1 MADKKKKYDFSGYVT
16 KNDIKCSDG
25 RVIRHGAFSADN
37 GKTVPLVWQHLI
49 QQPSNILGQILLEE
63 RDDGMYGYAV
73 FNHTENGSLAKE
85 LVHSHNLDSLS
96 IHATDAI
103 QRGSD
108 VIKGV
113 IKEVSLVISG
123 ANPGAKIDN
132 VVISHSDGTI
142 TELDDEIIL
151 YPNIPIEF
159 AHSDDNNDDS
169 TEDDSS
175 LESIIGEMSKDEQE
189 ILYQALGSALGKEP
203 EEISH
208 SDESE
213 GGSVVKKN
221 VFDTFGSNTTASDK
235 GNPAGI
241 TFTHD
246 DFTKIMDIAK
256 DTGSLKQA
264 VIQHAAASYGIE
276 NIDYLF
282 PDARLLRRT
291 PDMIMRE
298 QEWVNKVVN
307 GANHSPFSRI
317 KSMAADITADEARA
331 KGYVKGNYK
340 KEEVIR
346 LLKRVTTPTTIYKK
360 QRLDR
365 EDIVSITDFDVVQ
378 WLWQE
383 MRVMLKEELARAI
396 LVSDGRDPEDQDKVK
411 EENIRPIWKDEE
423 MYAIHVPL
431 KKNYTPEDLIET
443 VIRSKSD
450 YKGTGNP
457 SFFTSE
463 KQIIDML
470 LIKDETG
477 RKIYRSEGELS
488 TELRVSELVPVPV
501 MENLTREDA
510 DGKKWDLVGIMV
522 NMRDY
527 TIGTDKGGE
536 ISPFSDFD
544 IDYNQYKYLLETMC
558 SGTLTLPAS
567 AIIFEVEHDAEAALK
582 VLKVS
587 ADPANKERYGV
598 KVGDMQENIDVGS
611 YSIRGHLPY
620 KTNTFSG
627 GWTDPKYKDGGNFLS
642 LNMEADVSGATI
654 KTKVIGG
661 DSEEKTVSDGFCMY
675 LIKDPKKQVIQITAE
690 KNGTKIVKMY
700 DLSGLTLGKR

>member
-1 MADKKKKYDFSGYVT
+1 MADNKKKYDFSGYAT
-16 KNDIKCSDG
+16 KNDIRCSDG
-25 RVIRHGAFSADN
+25 RVIKHGAFSADN

-49 QQPSNILGQILLEE
+49 KEPSNILGQILLEE
-63 RDDGMYGYAV
+63 KEDGMYGYAS
-73 FNHTENGSLAKE
+73 FNHTENGTLAKE

-96 IHATDAI
+96 IRATDVI

-113 IKEVSLVISG
+113 IKEVSLVVSG

-132 VVISHSDGTI
+132 VVISHSDGSV
-142 TELDDEIIL
+142 TELDDEIVI
-151 YPNIPIEF
+151 YPNIKIDF
-159 AHSDDNNDDS
+159 IHSDDNPDEGDDGE
-169 TEDDSS
+169 TLEDMLKD
-175 LESIIGEMSKDEQE
+175 MNKDEQKV
-189 ILYQALGSALGKEP
+189 LYDALGKILGETGDV
-203 EEISH
+203 SH
-208 SDESE
+208 SGIKE
-213 GGSVVKKN
+213 GGTVLKKN
-221 VFDTFGSNTTASDK
+221 VFDSYGSGVSKPGEGTTAS
-235 GNPAGI
+235 I

-264 VIQHAAASYGIE
+264 VIQHASASYGIE

-291 PDMIMRE
+291 PDMIQRE
-298 QEWVNKVVN
+298 QEWVSKVVN

-365 EDIVSITDFDVVQ
+365 EDIISITDFDVVQ

-443 VIRSKSD
+443 VIRSKSE

-627 GWTDPKYKDGGNFLS
+627 AWTDPKYKDGGNFLS